1 MAVYQLIF
9 REPWPLGQE
18 IRHPGEI
25 VLEGECRIPGAT
37 PEKIANAIRF
47 NAIQIREVPPPSSGD
62 PAADAPAVSKRRRSK

>member
-18 IRHPGEI
+18 LRRPGEI

-37 PEKIANAIRF
+37 PDKIEKAIRF
-47 NAIQIREVPPPSSGD
+47 NAIQIREVPASSYSD
-62 PAADAPAVSKRRRSK
+62 TAAETPAAARRRKPK

>member
-18 IRHPGEI
+18 LRRPGEI

-37 PEKIANAIRF
+37 PDKIEKAIRF
-47 NAIQIREVPPPSSGD
+47 NAIQIREVPASSYSA
-62 PAADAPAVSKRRRSK
+62 PAAETPAAARRRKPK